1 MKSLLTTILI
11 FLFSVSGNVMA
22 QSDTYSLLEDSN
34 MLVEGTSTMHDWE
47 AEVQTIDSEIEF
59 DESVLEEDSQSSP
72 VKSFS
77 LTIPVEDMD
86 SGKRKMNNKMYEALK
101 EGDYPNIEFELTD
114 SELTEADSELS
125 SMTLD
130 VTGDLNIAGTSN
142 EITLPV
148 TGEKQNDGSYKFTG
162 SYELNMEDYD
172 VDPPSA
178 MFGTIKT
185 GEMIT
190 ISFEFF
196 VAKS

>member
-11 FLFSVSGNVMA
+11 FLFSISGNVMA
-22 QSDTYSLLEDSN
+22 QSDSYSLLEDSN

-47 AEVQTIDSEIEF
+47 AEVQTINSEIEF
-59 DESVLEEDSQSSP
+59 DESALEEDSQSSP

-125 SMTLD
+125 SLSLD
-130 VTGDLNIAGTSN
+130 VTGDLTIAGSSN

-185 GEMIT
+185 GEMVT
-190 ISFEFF
+190 ISFEFY